1 MALAPLESRLA
12 LYYPSPLYPGE
23 PDGAHNWMGINVARI
38 LNCLTSDQCTSS
50 GTLGGGTSE
59 GAEEQEQVAV
69 ASASVPVHVPGSE
82 GFSETATKPPPNHT
96 KK

>member
-1 MALAPLESRLA
+1 
-12 LYYPSPLYPGE
+12 
-23 PDGAHNWMGINVARI
+23 MGINVARI
-38 LNCLTSDQCTSS
+38 LNCLTSDQCNSS

-69 ASASVPVHVPGSE
+69 ASASVPVHVGTILIYINILEYTWIGGE